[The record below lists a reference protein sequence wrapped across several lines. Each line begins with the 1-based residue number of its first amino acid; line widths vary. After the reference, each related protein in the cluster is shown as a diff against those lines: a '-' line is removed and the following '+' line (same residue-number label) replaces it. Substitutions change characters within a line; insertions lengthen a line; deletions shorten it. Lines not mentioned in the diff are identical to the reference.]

1 MARGRKP
8 TPTKIKRQRGTA
20 RNDRVLAN
28 EVEYALADGIPM
40 PPEIL
45 NEEGKDMWILFCTQ
59 ASAIGIL
66 TKIAQPQILDYCLQ
80 WQIYLHSA
88 EIVAK
93 SATPGYD
100 DESTYLQKNYRIMK
114 EARSQ
119 MKVFE
124 SEWGLTPASAS
135 RIPAPDPQQKKESKW
150 AEL

>member
-28 EVEYALADGIPM
+28 EVEYALAKEIPM
-40 PPEIL
+40 PPDIL
-45 NEEGKDMWILFCTQ
+45 NEEGRGMWVLFCTQ

-66 TKIAQPQILDYCLQ
+66 TRIAEPQILDYCLQ

-88 EIVAK
+88 RLVAN
-93 SATPGYD
+93 SDTPGYD
-100 DESTYLQKNYRIMK
+100 DETAYLQKNYRIMV
-114 EARSQ
+114 EARKQ

-135 RIPAPDPQQKKESKW
+135 RIPAPDAQERKESKW
-150 AEL
+150 DEL